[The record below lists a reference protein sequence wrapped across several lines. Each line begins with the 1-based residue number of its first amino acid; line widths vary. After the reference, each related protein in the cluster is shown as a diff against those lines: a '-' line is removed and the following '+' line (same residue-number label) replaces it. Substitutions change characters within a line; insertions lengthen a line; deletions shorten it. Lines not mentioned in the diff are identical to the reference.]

1 MISAGQKV
9 NKLMQDFF
17 TAYFNERDY
26 KAAAGFLREDIRWIG
41 LGAVCSARDR
51 KIFAG

>member
-17 TAYFNERDY
+17 TA
-26 KAAAGFLREDIRWIG
+26 FLMNAIIKLPQAFCVKTSDG
-41 LGAVCSARDR
+41 
-51 KIFAG
+51 

>member
-26 KAAAGFLREDIRWIG
+26 KLPQAFCVKTSDG
-41 LGAVCSARDR
+41 
-51 KIFAG
+51 

>member
-26 KAAAGFLREDIRWIG
+26 KAAAGFLREDIRWRQS
-41 LGAVCSARDR
+41 AVPEIAVRL
-51 KIFAG
+51 

>member
-26 KAAAGFLREDIRWIG
+26 KACRRL
-41 LGAVCSARDR
+41 SA
-51 KIFAG
+51 

>member
-26 KAAAGFLREDIRWIG
+26 KAAAGFLREDIR
-41 LGAVCSARDR
+41 DR
-51 KIFAG
+51 PGGSLQCQRSQ

>member
-17 TAYFNERDY
+17 YCFILMNAIIKLPQAFCVKTSD
-26 KAAAGFLREDIRWIG
+26 G
-41 LGAVCSARDR
+41 
-51 KIFAG
+51 

>member
-26 KAAAGFLREDIRWIG
+26 KAAAGFLREDRSG
-41 LGAVCSARDR
+41 GSLQCQRSQ
-51 KIFAG
+51 

>member
-26 KAAAGFLREDIRWIG
+26 KAAAVPEI
-41 LGAVCSARDR
+41 AVRL
-51 KIFAG
+51 